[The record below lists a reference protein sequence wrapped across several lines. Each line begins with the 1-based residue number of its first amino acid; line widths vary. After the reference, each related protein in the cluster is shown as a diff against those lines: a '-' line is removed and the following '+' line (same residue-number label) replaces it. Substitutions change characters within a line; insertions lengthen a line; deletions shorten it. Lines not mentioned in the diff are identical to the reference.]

1 MPPKIMVKTPRKSWC
16 SGAFYWRHDTLVITQ
31 GNKIVDI
38 VTGAFGYIGRYI
50 SKALLERGRT
60 VRTIT
65 THPNKPNPFG
75 KAVKAFSYSFDNA
88 DELTRTLNGAD
99 TLYNTYWI
107 RFPFDGQTYESAL
120 ENTEMLFRCAGRA
133 GVKRIVH
140 IGVTRASVESDLP
153 YYRGKAIQES
163 MLRKSGVPFSIVRP
177 TLVFGKEDILVNNIA
192 WLIRKSPVFPIFGS
206 GQYRVQ
212 PIFVED
218 LAEIAVRQSAS
229 TAGITVDAVGPDIFT
244 FQQLVA
250 LIAEKIGRN
259 PKMVNVPASLG
270 IFCGHI
276 LSIFLRDV
284 LLTRN
289 ELKGLMD
296 EMLTSEQAPN
306 GSTKFSDWLEENKST
321 VGNSYTSEIARHFR
335 WSAS

>member
-1 MPPKIMVKTPRKSWC
+1 
-16 SGAFYWRHDTLVITQ
+16 
-31 GNKIVDI
+31 VDI
-38 VTGAFGYIGRYI
+38 VTGAFGYIGKYI
-50 SKALLERGRT
+50 AKALLERGRA
-60 VRTIT
+60 VWTIT

-75 KAVKAFSYSFDNA
+75 PAIKAFPYSFDDA
-88 DELTRTLNGAD
+88 DALTRTLNGAD

-120 ENTEMLFRCAGRA
+120 KNTKMLFRCAKQA

-140 IGVTRASVESDLP
+140 IGVTRASLESDLP

-163 MLRKSGVPFSIVRP
+163 MLRESGVPFSIVRP

-192 WLIRKSPVFPIFGS
+192 WLIRISPVFPIFGS
-206 GQYRVQ
+206 GRYQVQ
-212 PIFVED
+212 PVFVED
-218 LAEIAVRQSAS
+218 LAEIAVRQSTS
-229 TAGITVDAVGPDIFT
+229 TAGTTVDAIGPEIFT
-244 FQQLVA
+244 FHQFVA
-250 LIAEKIGRN
+250 LIAEKVGKK
-259 PKMVNVPASLG
+259 PKMVKVPPSLG
-270 IFCGHI
+270 IFCGHF
-276 LSIFLRDV
+276 LSVFLRDV

-306 GSTKFSDWLEENKST
+306 CATKFSDWLEKNKST
-321 VGNSYTSEIARHFR
+321 VGSSYSSEIARHFR